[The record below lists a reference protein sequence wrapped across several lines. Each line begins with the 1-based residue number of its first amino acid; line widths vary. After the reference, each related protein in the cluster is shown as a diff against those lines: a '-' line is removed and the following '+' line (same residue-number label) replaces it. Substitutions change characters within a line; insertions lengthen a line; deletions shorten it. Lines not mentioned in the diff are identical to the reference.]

1 MLLVMPG
8 TVYPRVA
15 GAVFAVTAIL
25 LPSGAGVGAEKD
37 GKAPAGPRMMIIQPG
52 YPGTAK
58 DAQGFLET
66 LSDYVS
72 EKAGIPGLS
81 GAYHNETA
89 PALEAI
95 ARDRP
100 GFGVV
105 SLGFYLAERRRL
117 GLVPRLA
124 ARPKDRFIIV
134 ARGDDVKGAEA
145 LKGEPVAGG
154 PLHEKEFLDRI
165 VFPGAGVSAWDAK
178 PTLHASRALRDL
190 VARKKHRAVVLTG
203 RDHDALISLYP
214 GKTLEKVLE
223 SDYYPP
229 ALVVS
234 FDPAKAA
241 GAEVK
246 NEKEERSEGPSEGNG
261 KSEEKRVASAGS
273 SNGENAGL
281 DAGVLEKVV
290 RTFSGLSSDPRG
302 KEILGTM
309 GTDGFEAISGK
320 WLEEME
326 RRFDAASKAR

>member
-1 MLLVMPG
+1 MV
-8 TVYPRVA
+8 
-15 GAVFAVTAIL
+15 
-25 LPSGAGVGAEKD
+25 
-37 GKAPAGPRMMIIQPG
+37 IIQPG

-66 LSDYVS
+66 LSAHLS
-72 EKAGIPGLS
+72 EKAGVPGLS
-81 GAYHNETA
+81 AAYYNETA

-95 ARDRP
+95 ARERP

-105 SLGFYLAERRRL
+105 SLGFYLAERGRL

-124 ARPKDRFIIV
+124 ARPKDRFIVV
-134 ARGDDVKGAEA
+134 ARGDDVKGVEA

-165 VFPGAGVSAWDAK
+165 VFPEAGVSRWDAK

-246 NEKEERSEGPSEGNG
+246 TEKSSEGNDKTAK
-261 KSEEKRVASAGS
+261 KSSPGS
-273 SNGENAGL
+273 SNGENARL
-281 DAGVLEKVV
+281 DAGARERVV
-290 RTFSGLSSDPRG
+290 RTFSSLSGDPRG
-302 KEILGTM
+302 KEILDTM
-309 GTDGFEAISGK
+309 GIDGFDEISGK
-320 WLEEME
+320 WLEELE
-326 RRFDAASKAR
+326 RRFDAASK